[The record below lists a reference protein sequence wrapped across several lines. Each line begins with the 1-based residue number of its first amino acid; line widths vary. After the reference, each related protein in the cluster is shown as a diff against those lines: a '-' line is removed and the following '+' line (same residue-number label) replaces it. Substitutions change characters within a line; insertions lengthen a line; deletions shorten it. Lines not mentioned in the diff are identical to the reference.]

1 MELNKLAPYRAC
13 EIFKEVLSDT
23 YTDSEG
29 TEYTFFHEF
38 GVKSKDDIFI
48 GAVKPE
54 SIPDVFAVIYPNG
67 STKDI
72 GDLANQTILLELSI
86 ALSNGMPNTKRNIQ
100 VINKLNEILSEPK
113 GRDGCW
119 FSLNKYGAVAE
130 NINITTGFSTT
141 LININIKIL

>member
-13 EIFKEVLSDT
+13 EIFKEVLSAT
-23 YTDSEG
+23 YTDSDGE
-29 TEYTFFHEF
+29 EYSFFHEY
-38 GVKSKDDIFI
+38 GVQSEDEIFI
-48 GAVKPE
+48 GTVRSE

-67 STKDI
+67 STKDS

-86 ALSNGMPNTKRNIQ
+86 ALTSGVPNIKRNLQ

-113 GRDGCW
+113 GKDGCW

-130 NINITTGFSTT
+130 RINITTGFSTT
-141 LININIKIL
+141 LININTKIL